1 MGTIS
6 HPEVWDIYVP
16 GVGGTFVIFG
26 CWKFGGGVFGDSL
39 LDGEYQVVFMYEKL
53 DSWTTRLPS
62 CIPELIPLRRKGK
75 LSGSMF

>member
-39 LDGEYQVVFMYEKL
+39 LDVWRVVFMYEKL
-53 DSWTTRLPS
+53 DSWKTRLPD
-62 CIPELIPLRRKGK
+62 CIPELILLHKKGK